1 MIDCHTHLDLYP
13 DAVNIL
19 EKTNNINRFTLAV
32 TTSPRAWL
40 ATSKIFSGYENIKV
54 GLGLHPEIV
63 EEKYD
68 ELEILLSSISTA
80 QFIGEIGIDGSA
92 RFLKSLPKQEFVFK
106 NILRECQKV
115 GGRIISIHS
124 RAATSKVLSILSQYP
139 HAGKPIL
146 HWFTGTATEL
156 SVAIDMRCMFSINS
170 VMLKSKKGRALV
182 SRIPKNLILPESDG
196 PFNKINN
203 RAMMPW
209 EAFQLKGALSEIWQI
224 SDAETEE
231 QVGTNLINLITC

>member
-1 MIDCHTHLDLYP
+1 MIDFHTHLDLYP
-13 DAVNIL
+13 NAVNL
-19 EKTNNINRFTLAV
+19 LKKTNEINRFTLAV

-40 ATSKIFSGYENIKV
+40 ATSKVFSGYKNIEV

-63 EEKYD
+63 DEKFD
-68 ELEILLSSISTA
+68 ELEFFLSSIP
-80 QFIGEIGIDGSA
+80 QVKFIGEIGIDGSA
-92 RFLKSLPKQEFVFK
+92 RFSKSLQKQEIVFESVV
-106 NILRECQKV
+106 RECQKV
-115 GGRIISIHS
+115 GGRIMSIHS
-124 RAATSKVLSILSQYP
+124 RAATSKVLSILSRYP
-139 HAGKPIL
+139 HAGKSIL

-196 PFNKINN
+196 PFNKIHN

-209 EAFQLKGALSEIWQI
+209 EAFQLKGALSEIWHL
-224 SDAETEE
+224 SDEKIEE
-231 QVGTNLINLITC
+231 QLNENLSNLLSC